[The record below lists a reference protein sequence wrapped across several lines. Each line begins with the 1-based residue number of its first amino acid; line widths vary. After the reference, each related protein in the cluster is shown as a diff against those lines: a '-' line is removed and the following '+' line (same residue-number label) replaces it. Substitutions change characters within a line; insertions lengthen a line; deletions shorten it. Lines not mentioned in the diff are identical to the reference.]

1 QGDAW
6 AGYRPE
12 RKAILDF
19 IIDNGIQNVA
29 ALTGDIHTFFA
40 GTAYTTG
47 DEATGRAAFP
57 EFVGGSA
64 TSTGLPEATG
74 LSPDTL
80 KLLAQVNPHIDFY
93 DFVHRGYGGIE
104 LSPTQAGCQ
113 LKIVDAKTQG
123 ASTPTTVASYR
134 VGLGDRIPTRIG

>member
-1 QGDAW
+1 GLGRGRAS
-6 AGYRPE
+6 AG
-12 RKAILDF
+12 A
-19 IIDNGIQNVA
+19 
-29 ALTGDIHTFFA
+29 THTVPA
-40 GTAYTTG
+40 RTAYTTG
-47 DEATGRAAFP
+47 HMSTGRAAMP

-64 TSTGLPEATG
+64 TSLGLPEATG

-93 DFVHRGYGGIE
+93 DFVHRGYGVIE
-104 LSPTQAGCQ
+104 LNPTQAACQ